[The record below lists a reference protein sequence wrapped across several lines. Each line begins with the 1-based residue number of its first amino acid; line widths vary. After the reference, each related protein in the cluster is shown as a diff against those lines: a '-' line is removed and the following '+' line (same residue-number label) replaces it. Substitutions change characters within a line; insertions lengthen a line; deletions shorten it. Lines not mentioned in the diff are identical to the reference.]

1 MQQNFDFS
9 FWQFLGL
16 KYTTKSNLSF
26 MLENGWFR
34 TTLLYI
40 ELTSAV
46 MDSKEPT
53 IYICYRQISVIA
65 NIEIKEKLS
74 KWLKNIFCYRQI
86 SITGR
91 SVRVRF
97 KCIWKWEP
105 AVVSTTNEINL
116 LALLSSTS
124 DSMLSSSS
132 LPGRGRRGPSAK
144 NYRWWGI
151 TFQ

>member
-1 MQQNFDFS
+1 MHLNFDFS

-91 SVRVRF
+91 SVRVGF
-97 KCIWKWEP
+97 DCILIHIFFRYYLMVWGQVMFHILT
-105 AVVSTTNEINL
+105 AILNL
-116 LALLSSTS
+116 LISCRFHSK
-124 DSMLSSSS
+124 
-132 LPGRGRRGPSAK
+132 SAICK
-144 NYRWWGI
+144 
-151 TFQ
+151 